1 MAKLDKILEALI
13 KLIPEDVGALKEL
26 PGKIFNPLIDL
37 PNTKSKVDD
46 LIEEEI
52 TDYYGDIYDEDELQD
67 LINQTS
73 TQDRAEILN
82 TYDSDGSIV
91 KEMIEEAQELYN
103 IDISKML
110 DDAMK
115 GE

>member
-1 MAKLDKILEALI
+1 MAKLDKILEALV
-13 KLIPEDVGALKEL
+13 KLIPEDVGALKKL
-26 PGKIFNPLIDL
+26 PGNIFNHLIDL

-82 TYDSDGSIV
+82 TRDLDGSIV
-91 KEMIEEAQELYN
+91 KEMIEEAKELYD
-103 IDISKML
+103 IDINTML

-115 GE
+115 DK